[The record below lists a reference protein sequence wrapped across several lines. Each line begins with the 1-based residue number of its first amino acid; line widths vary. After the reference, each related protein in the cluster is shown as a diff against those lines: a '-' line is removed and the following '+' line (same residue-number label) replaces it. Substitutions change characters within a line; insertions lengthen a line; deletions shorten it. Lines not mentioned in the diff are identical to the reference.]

1 MSKDAQQ
8 HQHHKHHHQSQGKY
22 AFEPIHPFN
31 MDDPKSW

>member
-8 HQHHKHHHQSQGKY
+8 KNNDQGKY

-31 MDDPKSW
+31 MEDPKSW

>member
-8 HQHHKHHHQSQGKY
+8 NQNQGKY

-31 MDDPKSW
+31 MEDPKSW

>member
-8 HQHHKHHHQSQGKY
+8 SNPQAQAKY

-31 MDDPKSW
+31 MEDPKSW